1 MLLGPRL
8 ALALPDCRA
17 QRTDTQ
23 VLSLDTHMNFILKTN
38 VSMKFTLREGVRK
51 QIWEMQCPVDV
62 MAEVVMIA
70 VALFI
75 HPAWPLGMSSEGVM
89 IAVGCL

>member
-1 MLLGPRL
+1 LASYNYKNTHSFFPPAHSPAVAAVTVIVVPVLQLVLLGPRI

-38 VSMKFTLREGVRK
+38 VSSYLV
-51 QIWEMQCPVDV
+51 
-62 MAEVVMIA
+62 
-70 VALFI
+70 
-75 HPAWPLGMSSEGVM
+75 PL
-89 IAVGCL
+89 C